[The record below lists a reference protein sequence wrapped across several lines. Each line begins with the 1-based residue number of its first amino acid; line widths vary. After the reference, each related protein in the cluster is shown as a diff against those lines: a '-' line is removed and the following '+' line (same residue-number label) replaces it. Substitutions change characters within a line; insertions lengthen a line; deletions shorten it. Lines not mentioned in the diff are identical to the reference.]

1 MGSGSEGRFRRCSA
15 PQKGCTAHRLHT
27 FLSHE
32 KKAKKREKS
41 KEGAGVQ
48 SPARPP
54 FFRFVRLFPF
64 SMIVR
69 LTKIDKPLL
78 QHSTFCYIALHQ
90 QAARVVQ
97 PALFLPPLLHF
108 LHSFLNQF
116 LAFRAMQVSKLP
128 LCRTFI

>member
-32 KKAKKREKS
+32 EKAKEREKI

-90 QAARVVQ
+90 QAAKVVQ
-97 PALFLPPLLHF
+97 FALFMQNMLHYF
-108 LHSFLNQF
+108 HSFLTCF
-116 LAFRAMQVSKLP
+116 YAFQGVAGAKYTR
-128 LCRTFI
+128 CRIFI

>member
-32 KKAKKREKS
+32 KKSKEREKS

-90 QAARVVQ
+90 RAAEVVQ
-97 PALFLPPLLHF
+97 SALFMRNMLHYF
-108 LHSFLNQF
+108 HSFLACF
-116 LAFRAMQVSKLP
+116 FAFQGVAGVKYTR
-128 LCRTFI
+128 CRVFI